1 MRGRGERSSAQDRV
15 KHDIGGEEDR
25 EADRF
30 DKEAVG
36 LPSGSSVHK
45 VYLVCDNQGDGAWG
59 DKEYILCVS
68 EEQDESGAVWDM
80 YRRGGGERTVGVG
93 EGFDDGGDSEAKE
106 RVDKLSGRGRG
117 RWCWGEYF
125 GGSERFFRRVEVEK
139 CAERCLI
146 LRIRGFYRLAG
157 VRIWIKGA
165 KALWGILG
173 GL

>member
-25 EADRF
+25 ETDRF

-68 EEQDESGAVWDM
+68 EEQDESGAVRDL
-80 YRRGGGERTVGVG
+80 YRRGRGEWTVGVG
-93 EGFDDGGDSEAKE
+93 EGFDDGGDSEAEE
-106 RVDKLSGRGRG
+106 RVDKLRGRGRG
-117 RWCWGEYF
+117 RWYWGEDF
-125 GGSERFFRRVEVEK
+125 WGSERIFGGDGVEK
-139 CAERCLI
+139 CAERGLI
-146 LRIRGFYRLAG
+146 LRIRGFEGLVGR
-157 VRIWIKGA
+157 RIGFRGA
-165 KALWGILG
+165 KAL
-173 GL
+173 